1 MKNWCTFAFIF
12 IKIPFYNLNNTI
24 MTIREVAKLTSHR
37 GFGAFLTQNT
47 SVFSAFIPFVT
58 KVELLKELL
67 KEENELAKTQTVES
81 TGHTDNKN
89 EAKKQMSQ
97 KAALLSGLALVAF
110 KDKGMTLEASQLH
123 VSTSDYSKLADAEA
137 QVLAEAGHD
146 LMTKHLDVISPDYI
160 TVDELAELQVL
171 ISEFS
176 TYKGTVTTVKHATPA
191 QTGAFKAALLAT
203 DNLIDEL
210 RLLGRKFRE
219 KNPSFY
225 DQLIA
230 NSTMPAVSVNHTTFS
245 AKVQSKPE
253 GIPVPNAVA
262 TLTTSNKV
270 GNSDTTGF
278 LTIEQVRSGV
288 AALTVKAQGYKDLV
302 LQINLDRGRD
312 NHVDVALERLAE

>member
-1 MKNWCTFAFIF
+1 MTAREIA
-12 IKIPFYNLNNTI
+12 KI
-24 MTIREVAKLTSHR
+24 TSHK
-37 GFGAFLTQNT
+37 GFDAFLTQQT
-47 SVFSAFIPFVT
+47 EVFATFIPFVT
-58 KVELLKELL
+58 KRELLKTLIHD
-67 KEENELAKTQTVES
+67 ENELAKLQTVET
-81 TGHTDNKN
+81 TGHAGNKN
-89 EAKKQMSQ
+89 DTKKEMAQ
-97 KAALLSGLALVAF
+97 KAALLSGITSIAF

-123 VSTSDYSKLADAEA
+123 VSTSDYYGVPDAESK
-137 QVLAEAGHD
+137 VLAEAAYD
-146 LMTKHLDVISPDYI
+146 LMTKHLDVISPDYV

-171 ISEFS
+171 ISQFDSFKS
-176 TYKGTVTTVKHATPA
+176 TTSNVKHATTT
-191 QTGAFKAALLAT
+191 QTKAFKAALLAT

-225 DQLIA
+225 EQLIA
-230 NSTMPAVSVNHTTFS
+230 NSTMPAVAVNHTTFS

-270 GNSDTTGF
+270 GNSDHSGF